1 MTPDF
6 QVRSDSSFD
15 PVSGISINRPRILP
29 ATLADGKEGTEYQYA
44 FLRDGKRLDGL
55 GFMGSDMVVE
65 RDAQRE
71 CVFKFHLGREKLLR
85 AMLKFKVVFEADG
98 DDFEFLCKLA
108 QGLVLAYAGSTDN
121 EDALRYV
128 AATTL
133 DVLSAAGVL
142 ISGETHVLDDGV
154 VILAEVLVPQ
164 HAG

>member
-6 QVRSDSSFD
+6 QVRSHSSFD
-15 PVSGISINRPRILP
+15 LASGISINRPRILP
-29 ATLADGKEGTEYQYA
+29 ATLGDGKEGTEYQYA

-55 GFMGSDMVVE
+55 GFLGSNMVVE
-65 RDAQRE
+65 KDGRRE
-71 CVFKFHLGREKLLR
+71 WVFTFHLAGEKLLR
-85 AMLKFKVVFEADG
+85 AMLEFKAIFEADG

-108 QGLVLAYAGSTDN
+108 QGLVLAHAGRTDN
-121 EDALRYV
+121 VDALRYV

-133 DVLSAAGVL
+133 DALSAAGVS
-142 ISGETHVLDDGV
+142 ISGETQVLDEGI